1 MDNECFHFKTFKTWV
16 EHKRCNFAGDLS
28 GDYSGDL
35 PHDPPVDLPGDPPG
49 DPVSNPPGDPAGDPP
64 GDPAN
69 NKSKLYNIIIFGQPD
84 LTKWVIH
91 VIIVKFDN

>member
-1 MDNECFHFKTFKTWV
+1 MGSPPCAIFRYPD
-16 EHKRCNFAGDLS
+16 DLRNIVQQCAS
-28 GDYSGDL
+28 
-35 PHDPPVDLPGDPPG
+35 DPPG

-69 NKSKLYNIIIFGQPD
+69 NKSKLYNVIIFGQPD
-84 LTKWVIH
+84 LTTWVIH